1 MNVTLERSSCYSQTL
16 LSDWFVAISN
26 YNLSQHHCLYF
37 SWASFDDDDAALLRA
52 NGSRI
57 RRNRWRRTKMHEYL
71 LLHMKAV
78 LFTGS

>member
-57 RRNRWRRTKMHEYL
+57 HSFSQQIGGDELRCMNICYCT
-71 LLHMKAV
+71 
-78 LFTGS
+78 